1 MMKKTDA
8 VTILQI
14 TNNTTTV
21 YGLGSDQ
28 QMYQWN
34 ILDTS
39 WHLYSLQKEATE
51 AGKSASSTPVT
62 PPTTPPTTPP
72 LQ

>member
-1 MMKKTDA
+1 MMKKPDS
-8 VTILQI
+8 VTIIQI
-14 TNNTTTV
+14 TNNSNTV

-39 WHLYSLQKEATE
+39 WHLYSLQKEKTEEGKPAAT
-51 AGKSASSTPVT
+51 S
-62 PPTTPPTTPP
+62 
-72 LQ
+72 Q